1 MRLCF
6 APDPVEIP
14 NVKVDA
20 YAVYTNNVPTG
31 AFRGF
36 GGPQAA
42 FSAKSQINKLAE
54 LLKMDPVEIRMRNL
68 LKEGSVLS
76 VGTPLPKGVSMEKVL
91 VKCAEKAGWQ
101 PTSSGWEY
109 KLKTKKQKKPPHI
122 LHGMGL
128 GCGFKNVGFSFG
140 APEQSI
146 ATIELQG
153 GTEIEKAILYHA
165 GADVGQGAHTIFS
178 QMAAEALQIPLEKVH
193 LVVSDTLL
201 TGDSGSAS
209 ASRMTFM
216 AGNSIKGAA
225 EMALQKWKNEERPA
239 TATYTYRPPK
249 TTPFDPETG
258 KSEPNFAY
266 GYVVEA
272 AEVEV
277 DTETGQ
283 IRLKKVICVD
293 DVGHAVNPQL
303 VEGQIE
309 GAVVQAEGYTLLEN
323 FIEKNG
329 QVLTPTFSTY
339 LIPTVLDV
347 PDEVESVIL
356 EYPDPIGP
364 WGARGMAEMPYL
376 PFAATIIAAVHN
388 ATGVWFNDF
397 PLTPEKVLKG
407 LGKLEE

>member
-1 MRLCF
+1 LLCTG
-6 APDPVEIP
+6 PYEIP

-42 FSAKSQINKLAE
+42 FSAESQINKLAE
-54 LLKMDPVEIRMRNL
+54 LLEMDPVEIRMRNL
-68 LKEGSVLS
+68 LKEGSLLS
-76 VGTPLPKGVSMEKVL
+76 VGTPLPKGVTMEQVL

-101 PTSSGWEY
+101 LTSSGWKY
-109 KLKTKKQKKPPHI
+109 KPKPENQKKPPYI
-122 LHGMGL
+122 LHGLGL

-140 APEQSI
+140 APEQSS

-239 TATYTYRPPK
+239 TATYKYRPPK

-266 GYVVEA
+266 GYVAEA
-272 AEVEV
+272 ADVEV

-283 IRLKKVICVD
+283 VRVNKMICVD
-293 DVGHAVNPQL
+293 DVGHAVNPKL

-323 FIEKNG
+323 LIEKDG

-376 PFAATIIAAVHN
+376 PFAATVIAAVHN

-397 PLTPEKVLKG
+397 PLTPERVLKG
-407 LGKLEE
+407 LGKLED